1 MPDVWPGA
9 WEAYGLQP
17 PPFDSSLAGAPSPA
31 DAIIDGALHPDIAQA
46 YGLVAPP
53 APPAAPAPGPDP
65 TPAPSFPAPGPAGP
79 PTTADADPAT
89 PPTPIPPFDAALSG
103 APPGPGAEPPV
114 IQPAGLPPGVPDPT
128 PTAAAPPPLLGEA
141 PAAAV
146 PAAQPVPKA
155 APPPARRPAPAG
167 VPSGKQLQA
176 EARATQAAAE
186 QAGARAI
193 AEQEQVARA
202 KAAEDYA
209 AYQQHAANTAQIE
222 EQRKALADDIAKA
235 RAQKQTYAETTLREA
250 ESFKVDRNKFAR
262 EMGLGDTL
270 GWGIAAA
277 LSAVGQA
284 LARQGGP
291 NPVIQMLQQ
300 RMHDAVVAQMEERD
314 RLKARNVAATHELDK
329 FDAFSKNRLAQTDL
343 LDARNDRWLA
353 QQLALSGAKIADPKA
368 RAEAQKEFA
377 RLLESSAEKAQKA
390 ADTAVGHELQAGSL
404 SVSRFRALEEQRHNI
419 ATELDR
425 DKQRDLEAYKLAVA
439 GKNEEAKLV
448 RERAI
453 GGEPSLTPVDK
464 SENKPGEKY
473 VDIGG
478 QRYRQDYGLY
488 RQRDGSI
495 WIPKGLDPSVAELQK
510 QLPVSSAI
518 VRNIDEILRLGPE
531 WLSDIANSD
540 KKQRLDQIFGTTKAL
555 SSTALGLGVPNGR
568 DIEHILQ
575 SLGTTDPTRFKDSL
589 AGLKQARD
597 TFVRVMSERMKAHDY
612 DHDWKPYNPFESE
625 KPTRTPEDQTL
636 ADALKNPRRAFSQGR
651 LDIELGAFS
660 PRGEYG
666 PGETLHTRLKA
677 EGWILP
683 HVRQEIQTWGA
694 LLASP
699 SPDARDRA
707 KAMLE
712 RVAKESESP
721 ETAALAQQILD
732 QDLTRQLSTLPGA
745 PEVVRG
751 SSGLP
756 VPGGQ

>member
-17 PPFDSSLAGAPSPA
+17 PPFDSSLAGAPSPV
-31 DAIIDGALHPDIAQA
+31 GAGPDLGLHPDIAQA
-46 YGLVAPP
+46 YGLVAPQ
-53 APPAAPAPGPDP
+53 AALTSPAPGPDP
-65 TPAPSFPAPGPAGP
+65 TPAPSLPVPAPAAP
-79 PTTADADPAT
+79 PITAAAVPAT
-89 PPTPIPPFDAALSG
+89 PPAPIPPFDAALAG

-128 PTAAAPPPLLGEA
+128 PTAVAPTPQPGEA

-146 PAAQPVPKA
+146 PAAQPVTAA

-176 EARATQAAAE
+176 EARATQAAAD

-235 RAQKQTYAETTLREA
+235 RVQKQTYAETTLREA
-250 ESFKVDRNKFAR
+250 ESYKVDRNKFAR

-314 RLKARNVAATHELDK
+314 RLKARSAAATHELDK
-329 FDAFSKNRLAQTDL
+329 FDTFSKNRLAQIDL

-353 QQLALSGAKIADPKA
+353 QQIALTGAKMADPQA
-368 RAEAQKEFA
+368 RAAAQKAFA
-377 RLLESSAEKAQKA
+377 DLVTSSAEKAQKA
-390 ADTAVGHELQAGSL
+390 ADTAVGHELQAGGL
-404 SVSRFRALEEQRHNI
+404 AVSRFNALETQRHNI
-419 ATELDR
+419 ATERLTGQ
-425 DKQRDLEAYKLAVA
+425 QRDLEAYKLALS

-473 VDIGG
+473 VEIGG
-478 QRYRQDYGLY
+478 QKYRQDYGLY
-488 RQRDGSI
+488 RQKDGST
-495 WIPKGLDPSVAELQK
+495 WIPKGLDSSVAELQK
-510 QLPVSSAI
+510 QLPVSAAI
-518 VRNIDEILRLGPE
+518 VRNIDEILKLGPE
-531 WLSDIANSD
+531 WLSDTANSD
-540 KKQRLDQIFGTTKAL
+540 KKQRLDQIFGTSKAL
-555 SSTALGLGVPNGR
+555 ASTALGLGVPNGK
-568 DIEHILQ
+568 DIEHILA
-575 SLGTTDPTRFKDSL
+575 SLGTTDPSRFKDSL

-597 TFVRVMSERMKAHDY
+597 TFVRIMSERMKAHDY
-612 DHDWKPYNPFESE
+612 DHDWKPYNPSESE

-666 PGETLHTRLKA
+666 PGETLDTRLK
-677 EGWILP
+677 ESGGVLP
-683 HVRQEIQTWGA
+683 RVRQAILTWGT

-699 SPDARDRA
+699 TPDARDRA
-707 KAMLE
+707 QAMLE